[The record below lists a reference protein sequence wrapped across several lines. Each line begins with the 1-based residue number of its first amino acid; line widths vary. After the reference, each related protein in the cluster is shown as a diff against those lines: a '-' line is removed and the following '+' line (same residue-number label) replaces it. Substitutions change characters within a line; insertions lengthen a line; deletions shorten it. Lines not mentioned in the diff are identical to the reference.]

1 MEDRNV
7 RIAWLQN
14 NVLQEDKAKDRAAVL
29 ELIIMIALES
39 KKLNNYKMLLC
50 CHDALVSLPI
60 LRLGKSWGL
69 VREHFHNEF
78 AMLKVVCSPFENY
91 RTLRRIMSQR
101 DRFVPCFIPLNNSI
115 DHISRL
121 PFRFNTSKNLSVSDT
136 GSHVG
141 DSNDSIFNWN
151 KYRLI
156 HDVISQQYES
166 RKRTFK
172 KLNFYFPPNENKEIQ
187 AFEET

>member
-1 MEDRNV
+1 
-7 RIAWLQN
+7 
-14 NVLQEDKAKDRAAVL
+14 
-29 ELIIMIALES
+29 MIALES

-50 CHDALVSLPI
+50 CHDALISLPI

-101 DRFVPCFIPLNNSI
+101 DRFVPCFIPLHNAI
-115 DHISRL
+115 DHVSRL
-121 PFRFNTSKNLSVSDT
+121 PFRFGMSESVSGSDT
-136 GSHVG
+136 SSHAC

-172 KLNFYFPPNENKEIQ
+172 KLNLYFPPKENKLSI
-187 AFEET
+187 